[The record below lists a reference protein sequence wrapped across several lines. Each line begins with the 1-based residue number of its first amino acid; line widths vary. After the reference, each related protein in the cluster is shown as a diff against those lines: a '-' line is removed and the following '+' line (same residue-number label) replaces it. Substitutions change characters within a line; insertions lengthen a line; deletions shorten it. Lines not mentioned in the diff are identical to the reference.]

1 MEQEEVKTTEVPVEE
16 QAKVEEKAPVKDNNK
31 VYKILSYIGILWLV
45 GIFVKERND
54 KSVRFHVGQ
63 GIILSIAEVIV
74 AVVVSLVNTL
84 VIANI
89 FKTTINVFGMPVT
102 TVSGLG
108 VTIMGIL
115 DIATWVFSILF
126 MVLGIVNA
134 SKGKDE
140 ELPYIGKFSFYK

>member
-1 MEQEEVKTTEVPVEE
+1 MENEEVKTTEVPVEE
-16 QAKVEEKAPVKDNNK
+16 QAKAEAPNSDNK

-45 GIFVKERND
+45 GLFVKEKND

-63 GIILSIAEVIV
+63 GIILTIAGVIV
-74 AVVVSLVNTL
+74 SVAVSLINTV

-89 FKTTINVFGMPVT
+89 FTTTVNVFGMPVT

-115 DIATWVFSILF
+115 NIAIYVFNILF

-134 SKGKDE
+134 AKGKDE
-140 ELPYIGKFSFYK
+140 ELPFIGKFAFYK